1 MIEGRE
7 KGAKWRER
15 SGKEEGKVS
24 GWWRREIGEGKD
36 WSTRFWHHFYPFF
49 PMCVAPPERGAKNH
63 GFWHLAS
70 FLGRLWH
77 LNSNFEFGG
86 EIFM

>member
-24 GWWRREIGEGKD
+24 GWWRREIKEGKKEEEEFKELIG
-36 WSTRFWHHFYPFF
+36 R
-49 PMCVAPPERGAKNH
+49 CRIIEGRG
-63 GFWHLAS
+63 
-70 FLGRLWH
+70 
-77 LNSNFEFGG
+77 
-86 EIFM
+86 